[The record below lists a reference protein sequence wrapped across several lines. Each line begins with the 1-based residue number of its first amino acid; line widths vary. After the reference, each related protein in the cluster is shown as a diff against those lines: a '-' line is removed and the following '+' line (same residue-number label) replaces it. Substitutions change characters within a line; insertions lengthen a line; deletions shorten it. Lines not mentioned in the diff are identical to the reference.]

1 MLKIIFYP
9 RVQKSFDMLVSN
21 VNPIK
26 NFERIVHFYSNGDI
40 AGSLC
45 EQEYIHMFCERAIK
59 ICLD

>member
-1 MLKIIFYP
+1 MVTTRNWKVPAKIYYGSVF
-9 RVQKSFDMLVSN
+9 
-21 VNPIK
+21 K

-59 ICLD
+59 ICLE